1 MVVVWWGG
9 GDSNGSDSSG
19 GSAASGGGVVVT
31 LAKVYWPRER
41 ADDRTRVHTPPTK
54 EGCYGAKLSSALPVP
69 AGAPA
74 HDIRRFSHTD
84 RCFLC
89 RQ

>member
-1 MVVVWWGG
+1 MVVVAVVAV
-9 GDSNGSDSSG
+9 
-19 GSAASGGGVVVT
+19 AAVIVVVVVAVLLVVVT
-31 LAKVYWPRER
+31 LAKVYWPRKR

-74 HDIRRFSHTD
+74 HDIRRFSHID
-84 RCFLC
+84 RCFLR